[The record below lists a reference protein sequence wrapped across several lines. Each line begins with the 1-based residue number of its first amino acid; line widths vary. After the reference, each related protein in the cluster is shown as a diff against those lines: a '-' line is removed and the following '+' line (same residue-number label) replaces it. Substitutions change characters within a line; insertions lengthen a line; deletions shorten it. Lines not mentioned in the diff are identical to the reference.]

1 MLFGLAT
8 IAAFGLLLYLE
19 TNLPFFTKFLP
30 VGENKLIIVL
40 LNINLLLI
48 LLLVFIIARILIKTN
63 IEKKRGVYGSKLK
76 TKLTLTMLS
85 ISLISS
91 FTLFIIATTFFYV
104 AMDKWFSQ
112 KIEDTIDTTVG
123 LSQLYYDD
131 LFERYEKIGK
141 HLAGQIEKKGIL
153 EKPDTLRTFIK
164 REGQAHFLDYLA
176 VYDMA
181 GAVLQS
187 QGKMDAA
194 VVQRLLAIS
203 KATAK
208 EKRLR
213 QILPMEGGEVAV
225 LGVGMADTSGN
236 PAALLVLGEKIS
248 FRGTE
253 SVRQITR
260 TGEEFKESRPYKKVL
275 KWSFIIPL
283 FLITMLSIFF
293 SVWVGVKM
301 ATEITVPLEKVREGA
316 AIIAKGSFDINLEDR
331 GKDEIGTLVSA
342 FNQMARE
349 LKVTKAE
356 IEEKRKYMEVILDN
370 VATGIITTDEK
381 GNILLLNRAAKAIL
395 GVERDDWMGRPLEN
409 HSGQ

>member
-1 MLFGLAT
+1 MSLKTYKKEVLFGLAT

-63 IEKKRGVYGSKLK
+63 IEKKRGVYGSGLK

-112 KIEDTIDTTVG
+112 KIEDTIDATVS

-181 GAVLQS
+181 GAVLS
-187 QGKMDAA
+187 SEGNMDPTVA
-194 VVQRLLAIS
+194 QRLLPQS
-203 KATAK
+203 KAVTKGK
-208 EKRLR
+208 ELR
-213 QILPMEGGEVAV
+213 QI
-225 LGVGMADTSGN
+225 
-236 PAALLVLGEKIS
+236 
-248 FRGTE
+248 
-253 SVRQITR
+253 
-260 TGEEFKESRPYKKVL
+260 
-275 KWSFIIPL
+275 
-283 FLITMLSIFF
+283 
-293 SVWVGVKM
+293 
-301 ATEITVPLEKVREGA
+301 
-316 AIIAKGSFDINLEDR
+316 
-331 GKDEIGTLVSA
+331 
-342 FNQMARE
+342 
-349 LKVTKAE
+349 
-356 IEEKRKYMEVILDN
+356 
-370 VATGIITTDEK
+370 
-381 GNILLLNRAAKAIL
+381 
-395 GVERDDWMGRPLEN
+395 
-409 HSGQ
+409 